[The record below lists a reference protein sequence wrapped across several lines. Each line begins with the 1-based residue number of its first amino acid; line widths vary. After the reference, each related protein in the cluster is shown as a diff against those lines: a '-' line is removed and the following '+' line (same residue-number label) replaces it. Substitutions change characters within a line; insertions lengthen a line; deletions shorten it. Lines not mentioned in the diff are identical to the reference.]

1 MRLQAFCSAGAGIQ
15 VRRPRYDLNT
25 ETWSRHDLFNTRIQH
40 APHSI
45 NLLHNCPRAEVRTR
59 QSHRTQEPKTTPRSK
74 GSNDGACLA
83 LPQLVTFS
91 RETFFS
97 DIVTMHACFL
107 CLGFDFIASA
117 VICHCHLRRLH
128 AMPVCLSL
136 PATMTFYIAALHVSC
151 RSVRQAA

>member
-25 ETWSRHDLFNTRIQH
+25 ETWSRHNLFNTRIQH

-45 NLLHNCPRAEVRTR
+45 NLLHNCLRAEVRPR

-97 DIVTMHACFL
+97 DIVTMHASFALALTSQPLLSSVTRHLAHRFTPRFCTPCDFL
-107 CLGFDFIASA
+107 
-117 VICHCHLRRLH
+117 HLPDRHFETCAGL
-128 AMPVCLSL
+128 M
-136 PATMTFYIAALHVSC
+136 
-151 RSVRQAA
+151 

>member
-25 ETWSRHDLFNTRIQH
+25 EIWSRHNLFNTRIQH

-97 DIVTMHACFL
+97 DIVT
-107 CLGFDFIASA
+107 
-117 VICHCHLRRLH
+117 LH
-128 AMPVCLSL
+128 ASFALALTSQPLLSSVTATCVVCTPCPFASL
-136 PATMTFYIAALHVSC
+136 FPPP
-151 RSVRQAA
+151 